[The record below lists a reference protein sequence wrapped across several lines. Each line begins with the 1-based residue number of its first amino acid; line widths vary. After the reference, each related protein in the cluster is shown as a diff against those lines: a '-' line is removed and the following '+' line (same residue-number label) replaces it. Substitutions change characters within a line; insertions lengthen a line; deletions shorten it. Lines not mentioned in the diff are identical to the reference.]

1 MSEHHLSRATH
12 TLDLAQLAQID
23 ERLAASGAPTLTAAD
38 LGLAD
43 DAVPGAA
50 VLLRVWCRGDP
61 EFPDI
66 FGDFGGPS
74 TSASASA
81 GPVAAGTHVR
91 LHTPS
96 LLALS
101 RLLGLHHRW
110 GV

>member
-38 LGLAD
+38 LGVAD
-43 DAVPGAA
+43 GAVPGAA

-74 TSASASA
+74 TPAPGSA
-81 GPVAAGTHVR
+81 GRAAGTPVP

-96 LLALS
+96 LHALS